1 MNELEIRRVNLVTI
15 SDSTKELIQAGVSE
29 NTLKAYRRALVNL
42 KARMNEDDFSLS
54 RVSRFF
60 NFNSAHNEGFMKYRK
75 EVFCAVIGGVVGTV
89 LTMVAGSFSPL
100 GAQDEAVDLNVGEIT
115 CKGLKVVDADG
126 SPLAEIDIDGHG
138 GHVIVVG
145 KDPVSAAAMRI
156 DGHGGIVNV
165 VGKGPKLNELAPE

>member
-1 MNELEIRRVNLVTI
+1 MM
-15 SDSTKELIQAGVSE
+15 Q
-29 NTLKAYRRALVNL
+29 
-42 KARMNEDDFSLS
+42 
-54 RVSRFF
+54 
-60 NFNSAHNEGFMKYRK
+60 RK
-75 EVFCAVIGGVVGTV
+75 EVFYAVIGGVVGTV

-100 GAQDEAVDLNVGEIT
+100 GAQDEVVDLNVGEIT

-145 KDPVSAAAMRI
+145 KDPISAAAMRI

-165 VGKGPKLNELAPE
+165 VGKGPELNELAPK